1 MTITVC
7 IKWVL
12 PNRDGD
18 ERFAGISLADQAA
31 VETGLSVAEALNDTC
46 TVVTVGPP
54 AAEASLRDAL
64 ACGAHDVVRIDGSAD
79 TDSAETARLLAEH
92 CVHSRFIVCG
102 DYSADRGSG
111 SVPALIAARL
121 ERGQALGLI
130 DVRIVGESLSV
141 VRRLDGG
148 RREKLSIVGP
158 AVISVEGSVARLRRA
173 SLRATLAAGEA
184 HIDVISNDGSG
195 ALRRNAETVPPRP
208 YRPRARVVPSPSGSS
223 ALDRVRQI
231 TDTSSSK
238 GHGET
243 VVLSPEDAA
252 SRILESLRAWGYLA
266 DSAT

>member
-31 VETGLSVAEALNDTC
+31 LEIGLRVAEALNESC
-46 TVVTVGPP
+46 TVITVGP
-54 AAEASLRDAL
+54 ATAETSLRDAL
-64 ACGAHDVVRIDGSAD
+64 ACGAHDVLRIDAPAD
-79 TDSAETARLLAEH
+79 TDSAETARSLATYCE
-92 CVHSRFIVCG
+92 HSRLVVCG
-102 DYSADRGSG
+102 DYSSDRGSG

-121 ERGQALGLI
+121 GRGQALGLI
-130 DVRIVGESLSV
+130 DVQIVGETVSV

-148 RREKLSIVGP
+148 RRERLSVTGP
-158 AVISVEGSVARLRRA
+158 AVLSVEGSVARLRRA
-173 SLRATLAAGEA
+173 SLRATLSANDA
-184 HIDVISNDGSG
+184 IVDVVTNDGSG
-195 ALRRNAETVPPRP
+195 AIRRTTENTPLRP
-208 YRPRARVVPSPSGSS
+208 YRPRARVVPSPSGTS

-243 VVLSPEDAA
+243 VVLEPGEAA
-252 SRILESLRAWGYLA
+252 HRILESLRAWGYVQE
-266 DSAT
+266 S

>member
-31 VETGLSVAEALNDTC
+31 LETGLRIAEALNETC
-46 TVVTVGPP
+46 TVVTVGPI

-64 ACGAHDVVRIDGSAD
+64 ACGAHDVVRIDSPLD
-79 TDSAETARLLAEH
+79 VDSAETARLLAGH
-92 CVHSRFIVCG
+92 CQNSRLVVCG
-102 DYSADRGSG
+102 DYSSDRGSG

-121 ERGQALGLI
+121 ERGQALGLVDVCI
-130 DVRIVGESLSV
+130 DGESLSV
-141 VRRLDGG
+141 IRRLDGG
-148 RREKLSIVGP
+148 RREKLSVGAP

-173 SLRATLAAGEA
+173 SLRATLA
-184 HIDVISNDGSG
+184 SNDTAIRVVTDDGSG
-195 ALRRNAETVPPRP
+195 AIRRSPESSTERP
-208 YRPRARVVPSPSGSS
+208 YRPRARVLRSPSGSS

-231 TDTSSSK
+231 TDTSSTK

-243 VVLSPEDAA
+243 VVLEPREAA
-252 SRILESLRAWGYLA
+252 LRIVESLRAWGYLA
-266 DSAT
+266 DPET